1 MEFYLPQKMLK
12 QCFAEG
18 VKCYPEEACGL
29 ITGLRAESSLQNL
42 ELLPM
47 KNVMTLYHERDPKR
61 FPRTNLD
68 GYLIEPLQ
76 FVKAE
81 KQLASQGRCIKLI
94 FHSHPDVGA
103 YFSEQ
108 DQDDALWNDEPRY
121 PNVDYLVCGI
131 KQGRPDGAIIAR
143 YNTQLKSF
151 DIAKLPSN

>member
-1 MEFYLPQKMLK
+1 MNFDLPQNILDL
-12 QCFAEG
+12 CFAEG
-18 VKCYPEEACGL
+18 IRCYPEEACGL
-29 ITGLRAESSLQNL
+29 ITGLKAESSTQNL

-47 KNVMTLYHERDPKR
+47 KNVMTLYHERDPER

-68 GYLIEPLQ
+68 GYLIEPLE

-81 KQLASQGRCIKLI
+81 KQLASQKRCIKLI

-108 DQDDALWNDEPRY
+108 DKNDALWNEEPRY

-131 KQGRPDGAIIAR
+131 TQAKPDGAIIAG
-143 YNTQLKSF
+143 YNAQLKEF
-151 DIAKLPSN
+151 DIAKWSAK